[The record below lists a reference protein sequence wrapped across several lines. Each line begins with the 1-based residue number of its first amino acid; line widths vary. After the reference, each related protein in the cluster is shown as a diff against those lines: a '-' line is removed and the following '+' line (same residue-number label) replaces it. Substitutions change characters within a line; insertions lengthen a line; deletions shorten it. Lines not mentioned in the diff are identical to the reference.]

1 MLDTHDT
8 TLNNTH
14 REEDDEDDAWA
25 KLGLGCVWLCW
36 LDFGLDLCFFS
47 LFLLLLIAQQ
57 HSTYMHFH
65 ISCDLRM
72 KVYVSRST

>member
-47 LFLLLLIAQQ
+47 LFLLLAQQ
-57 HSTYMHFH
+57 IHAFSYFM
-65 ISCDLRM
+65 
-72 KVYVSRST
+72 